1 VAVAVVVALPLA
13 VQVVAQPLA
22 VQVVAQPV
30 AVQVV
35 AQRVRGTPATRVVK
49 QDLPAQRPA
58 TRVAKQD
65 LPPQRPATTR
75 VVKQERQGPATGV
88 VK

>member
-1 VAVAVVVALPLA
+1 VAVAAVAVVAPPLA

-58 TRVAKQD
+58 TRV
-65 LPPQRPATTR
+65 
-75 VVKQERQGPATGV
+75 VKQERQGPATGV

>member
-1 VAVAVVVALPLA
+1 MVVEAVVVGAVLLEVARPL
-13 VQVVAQPLA
+13 VAQPLA
-22 VQVVAQPV
+22 VQVVAQPL

-58 TRVAKQD
+58 TRV
-65 LPPQRPATTR
+65 
-75 VVKQERQGPATGV
+75 VK
-88 VK
+88 

>member
-58 TRVAKQD
+58 T
-65 LPPQRPATTR
+65 TR